1 MEEGKK
7 LNDNINTGM
16 KNKLN
21 QLFKKFS
28 LIVSALLGLLLLIYI
43 LVLTLLA

>member
-1 MEEGKK
+1 MEESKN
-7 LNDNINTGM
+7 LNDNINIGM

-28 LIVSALLGLLLLIYI
+28 LILSALLGVFLLIYI
-43 LVLTLLA
+43 LVLILLV

>member
-1 MEEGKK
+1 MEENNN
-7 LNDNINTGM
+7 LNTGM

-21 QLFKKFS
+21 QLFKKFR

>member
-1 MEEGKK
+1 MEENNN
-7 LNDNINTGM
+7 LNTGM

>member
-1 MEEGKK
+1 MEENNN
-7 LNDNINTGM
+7 LNTGM

-28 LIVSALLGLLLLIYI
+28 FIVSALLGLLLLIYI

>member
-1 MEEGKK
+1 MEENNN
-7 LNDNINTGM
+7 LNTGIQ
-16 KNKLN
+16 NKFN

-28 LIVSALLGLLLLIYI
+28 LIVSALLGLSLLIYI

>member
-1 MEEGKK
+1 MEENNN
-7 LNDNINTGM
+7 LNTGIQ
-16 KNKLN
+16 NKFN